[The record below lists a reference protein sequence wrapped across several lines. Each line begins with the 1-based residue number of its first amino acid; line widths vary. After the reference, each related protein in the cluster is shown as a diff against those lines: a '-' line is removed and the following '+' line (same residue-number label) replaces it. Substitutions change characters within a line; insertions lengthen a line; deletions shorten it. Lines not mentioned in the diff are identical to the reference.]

1 MLLDSLAGNSF
12 NEVKTIK
19 EMFTMDARTTPYFSF
34 ANAKEAVA
42 YYQDVF
48 GATEVYR
55 LSPDQQQAQALN
67 LPPDTNLAD
76 ITIYGGFKI
85 MDLNFCFS
93 DASGDQPQASNQVS
107 VMLDINSQ
115 DPTAEAALLK
125 LYQRVVGSRQV
136 TVKVPYKTQFWGN
149 KMGTVIDRYGV
160 FWIFNSAPW
169 NR

>member
-1 MLLDSLAGNSF
+1 MPEPHHIFPLPTRKRPLPTT
-12 NEVKTIK
+12 K
-19 EMFTMDARTTPYFSF
+19 MFL
-34 ANAKEAVA
+34 
-42 YYQDVF
+42 

-125 LYQRVVGSRQV
+125 LYQRVVASRQV